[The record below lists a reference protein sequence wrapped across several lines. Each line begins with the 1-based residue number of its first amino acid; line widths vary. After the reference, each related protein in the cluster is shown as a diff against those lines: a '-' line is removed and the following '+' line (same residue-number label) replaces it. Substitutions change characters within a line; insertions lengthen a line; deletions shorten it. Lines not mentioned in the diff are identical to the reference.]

1 MTSRFLPII
10 KANAQY
16 DIDGTLPLVL
26 NGNVPLSRVLVLC
39 RNYRRRGIVSFFVE
53 GLPRLLHVDLQR
65 SGGAF
70 LNSLKGA
77 ADNDKATSKVSAH
90 SRREWNAQEEYE
102 DDFLYVFF
110 LMQEFFPVERER
122 NVDALIE
129 RYTAVV
135 DGAPDA
141 RLDVCK
147 AFEEKDEDLFDQA
160 LQQLLMQ
167 HESYYRNG
175 ALKGSVLEEDWATE
189 GQLCVEGLALLR
201 LAEIQGFSIQN
212 DYLGVPSA
220 ARQSVH
226 VAYST
231 DAWKSP

>member
-77 ADNDKATSKVSAH
+77 ADNDKATSKAVPFFDAIACH
-90 SRREWNAQEEYE
+90 
-102 DDFLYVFF
+102 DF
-110 LMQEFFPVERER
+110 E
-122 NVDALIE
+122 
-129 RYTAVV
+129 TAP
-135 DGAPDA
+135 GI
-141 RLDVCK
+141 
-147 AFEEKDEDLFDQA
+147 
-160 LQQLLMQ
+160 
-167 HESYYRNG
+167 S
-175 ALKGSVLEEDWATE
+175 
-189 GQLCVEGLALLR
+189 
-201 LAEIQGFSIQN
+201 
-212 DYLGVPSA
+212 
-220 ARQSVH
+220 
-226 VAYST
+226 
-231 DAWKSP
+231 